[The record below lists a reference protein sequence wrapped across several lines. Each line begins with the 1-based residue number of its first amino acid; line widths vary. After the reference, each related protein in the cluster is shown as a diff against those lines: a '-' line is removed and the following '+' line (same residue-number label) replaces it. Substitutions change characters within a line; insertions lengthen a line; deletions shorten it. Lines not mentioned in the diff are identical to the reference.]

1 MNHPDYFAEPFTRIQ
16 AWMDLLLIAN
26 HSEGR
31 IYKRGNLIII
41 NRGEVGYSKERLAD
55 RWQWNRK
62 KVTKF
67 LDRLELDGQI
77 VQEMG
82 QQNTQQKNRLLSKIL
97 IVNYDEYQRNG
108 TTEYT
113 TEGQQK
119 VQQKDTNNNDNKK
132 NNAKNKIKKDTIV
145 SPKVCDV
152 DFEYIFNVWKELV
165 GLCPNI
171 KPITKLT
178 DSRKKK
184 LLKRFSENREN
195 FQEMYKKSLQNIVDS
210 DYLQGS
216 KGWIITFDWLIHS
229 ETNFTKVYEGNYNN
243 GGTSKANDR
252 EAMLAEVDR
261 LGEQERLIREYSR
274 RKLQTGTV

>member
-1 MNHPDYFAEPFTRIQ
+1 MNVGYISLHRKIMNHPDYFAEPFTRIQ

-82 QQNTQQKNRLLSKIL
+82 QQNAQQKNRLLSKIL

-119 VQQKDTNNNDNKK
+119 VQQKDTNNNDNNDKNEKEIKIAPKK
-132 NNAKNKIKKDTIV
+132 KPLKKSYGELSNVNLSDIEYEKLKDKLKGSLPDYIDRLSLYISSKGEKYKSHYATILVWFKKDI
-145 SPKVCDV
+145 
-152 DFEYIFNVWKELV
+152 EE
-165 GLCPNI
+165 G
-171 KPITKLT
+171 KLT
-178 DSRKKK
+178 IQPKIDCIFGCNGKPKK
-184 LLKRFSENREN
+184 LILDNGEDSATCKHFKTKED
-195 FQEMYKKSLQNIVDS
+195 LNI
-210 DYLQGS
+210 
-216 KGWIITFDWLIHS
+216 WLRS
-229 ETNFTKVYEGNYNN
+229 VMAK
-243 GGTSKANDR
+243 
-252 EAMLAEVDR
+252 EV
-261 LGEQERLIREYSR
+261 
-274 RKLQTGTV
+274 TGVK